1 MEFSLIEGKDL
12 RFKSYSIRFIMP
24 KVRCYQNILIIFC
37 FFVYF
42 FPFKAYGFDPRLLV
56 FLFFFIYMI
65 KDGLLLN
72 RKVKCRYIKTLFY
85 PVLMSLFT
93 VLSSV
98 VNTITE
104 NTFIIFPFQVIYL
117 LLLSYCIYYIT
128 KRFCKVISFY
138 VITRYFLMT
147 LVVQSVIAIVMFVNQ
162 PICLFLFDLQGIDLT
177 SRVIKMYFGVRL
189 IGLGCFYFGAGA
201 IYGLG
206 LIAIMP
212 FMLKAKNKQQLIK
225 LILLY
230 VYIFI
235 VGIFFARTAMIGC
248 VFSIVYLIFCILIP
262 KMCNKV
268 FLVFRQFIIYLT
280 VFGIALVF
288 IYTSSPKLQE
298 DYGDIIDFGFEAFI
312 NLVENGELSTASSD
326 GLTEYHLSIW
336 PQNQKTYYIGD
347 MRWTKGDSYY
357 GDSDVGYVRLL
368 FYFGVP
374 GVILFLL
381 YQYSIVRISGLIFK
395 ERILSF
401 FFFTVFFYAL
411 ILLIKGYIDVAS
423 LIFIYLHYKSLD
435 SKYEN
440 RILC

>member
-1 MEFSLIEGKDL
+1 
-12 RFKSYSIRFIMP
+12 MP
-24 KVRCYQNILIIFC
+24 KVRWYQNILIIFC

-93 VLSSV
+93 ELSSV

>member
-1 MEFSLIEGKDL
+1 
-12 RFKSYSIRFIMP
+12 MP

-401 FFFTVFFYAL
+401 FFFKVFFYAL

>member
-1 MEFSLIEGKDL
+1 
-12 RFKSYSIRFIMP
+12 MP
-24 KVRCYQNILIIFC
+24 KVRWYQNILIIFC

-381 YQYSIVRISGLIFK
+381 YQYSIVIISGLIFK

>member
-1 MEFSLIEGKDL
+1 
-12 RFKSYSIRFIMP
+12 MP
-24 KVRCYQNILIIFC
+24 KVRWYQNILIIFC

-401 FFFTVFFYAL
+401 FF
-411 ILLIKGYIDVAS
+411 
-423 LIFIYLHYKSLD
+423 
-435 SKYEN
+435 
-440 RILC
+440 LCFDIIN

>member
-1 MEFSLIEGKDL
+1 
-12 RFKSYSIRFIMP
+12 MP
-24 KVRCYQNILIIFC
+24 KVRWYQNILIIFC

-374 GVILFLL
+374 GVILFLF

>member
-1 MEFSLIEGKDL
+1 M
-12 RFKSYSIRFIMP
+12 
-24 KVRCYQNILIIFC
+24 
-37 FFVYF
+37 
-42 FPFKAYGFDPRLLV
+42 
-56 FLFFFIYMI
+56 
-65 KDGLLLN
+65 
-72 RKVKCRYIKTLFY
+72 
-85 PVLMSLFT
+85 
-93 VLSSV
+93 
-98 VNTITE
+98 
-104 NTFIIFPFQVIYL
+104 
-117 LLLSYCIYYIT
+117 
-128 KRFCKVISFY
+128 FCKVISFY

-248 VFSIVYLIFCILIP
+248 VFSILYLIFCILIP

>member
-1 MEFSLIEGKDL
+1 
-12 RFKSYSIRFIMP
+12 MP
-24 KVRCYQNILIIFC
+24 KVRWYQNILIIFC

-248 VFSIVYLIFCILIP
+248 VFSIVYLIFSILIP

>member
-1 MEFSLIEGKDL
+1 
-12 RFKSYSIRFIMP
+12 MP
-24 KVRCYQNILIIFC
+24 KVRWYQNILIIFC

-72 RKVKCRYIKTLFY
+72 KKVKCRYIKTLFY

>member
-1 MEFSLIEGKDL
+1 
-12 RFKSYSIRFIMP
+12 MP
-24 KVRCYQNILIIFC
+24 KVRWYQNILIIFC

-357 GDSDVGYVRLL
+357 GDSDVWYVRLL

>member
-1 MEFSLIEGKDL
+1 
-12 RFKSYSIRFIMP
+12 MP
-24 KVRCYQNILIIFC
+24 KVRWYQNILIIFC

-288 IYTSSPKLQE
+288 IYTSSSKLQE

>member
-1 MEFSLIEGKDL
+1 
-12 RFKSYSIRFIMP
+12 MP
-24 KVRCYQNILIIFC
+24 KVRWYQNILIIFC

-381 YQYSIVRISGLIFK
+381 YQYSIFRISGLIFK
-395 ERILSF
+395 ERIISF
-401 FFFTVFFYAL
+401 FFFTVFFYDL

>member
-1 MEFSLIEGKDL
+1 
-12 RFKSYSIRFIMP
+12 MP
-24 KVRCYQNILIIFC
+24 KVRWYQNILIIFC

-117 LLLSYCIYYIT
+117 LLLSYCIFYIT

-298 DYGDIIDFGFEAFI
+298 DYVDIIDFGFEAFI

>member
-1 MEFSLIEGKDL
+1 
-12 RFKSYSIRFIMP
+12 MP
-24 KVRCYQNILIIFC
+24 KVRWYQNILIIFC

-65 KDGLLLN
+65 KDGLLRN

>member
-1 MEFSLIEGKDL
+1 
-12 RFKSYSIRFIMP
+12 MP
-24 KVRCYQNILIIFC
+24 KVRWYQNILIIFC

-104 NTFIIFPFQVIYL
+104 NTFILFPFQVIYL

>member
-1 MEFSLIEGKDL
+1 
-12 RFKSYSIRFIMP
+12 MP
-24 KVRCYQNILIIFC
+24 KVRWYQNILIIFC

-395 ERILSF
+395 EQILSF

>member
-1 MEFSLIEGKDL
+1 
-12 RFKSYSIRFIMP
+12 MP
-24 KVRCYQNILIIFC
+24 KVRWYQNILIIFC

-72 RKVKCRYIKTLFY
+72 RKVKCRNIKTLFY

>member
-1 MEFSLIEGKDL
+1 
-12 RFKSYSIRFIMP
+12 MP
-24 KVRCYQNILIIFC
+24 KVRWYQNILIIFC

-395 ERILSF
+395 ERILLF

>member
-1 MEFSLIEGKDL
+1 
-12 RFKSYSIRFIMP
+12 MP

-336 PQNQKTYYIGD
+336 PQNQKIYYIGD

>member
-1 MEFSLIEGKDL
+1 
-12 RFKSYSIRFIMP
+12 MP
-24 KVRCYQNILIIFC
+24 KVRWYQNILIIFC

-162 PICLFLFDLQGIDLT
+162 PICLFLFYLQGIDLT

-357 GDSDVGYVRLL
+357 SDSDVGYVRLL

>member
-1 MEFSLIEGKDL
+1 
-12 RFKSYSIRFIMP
+12 MP
-24 KVRCYQNILIIFC
+24 KVRWYQNILIIFC

-381 YQYSIVRISGLIFK
+381 YQYSIVRISVLIFK

>member
-1 MEFSLIEGKDL
+1 
-12 RFKSYSIRFIMP
+12 MP
-24 KVRCYQNILIIFC
+24 KVRWYQNILIIFC

-357 GDSDVGYVRLL
+357 SDSDVGYVRLL

-395 ERILSF
+395 ERILLF